1 MAEMDQT
8 AQATDQAAPGID
20 DFDDPFA
27 TAAANGPRE
36 LGISDSAVKRLTEL
50 LAQEDQDGLMLRV
63 TVSGGGCSGYQYAFA
78 FDADTTP
85 DDQTFE
91 RDGVT
96 VVTDQASLDLL
107 AGGQVDYIDDL
118 VGAYFTVN
126 NPNASSSCGCGVS
139 FSV

>member
-1 MAEMDQT
+1 MADSTQT
-8 AQATDQAAPGID
+8 AQASEAEPQID

-27 TAAANGPRE
+27 SAGASGPRE
-36 LGISDSAVKRLTEL
+36 LGVSDAAVKRLREL
-50 LAQEDQDGLMLRV
+50 LAQEEDEGLMLRV
-63 TVSGGGCSGYQYAFA
+63 TVSGGGCSGYQYAFG
-78 FDADTTP
+78 FDAETTA
-85 DDQTFE
+85 DDVTFE

-96 VVTDQASLDLL
+96 VVTDRASLDLL

-139 FSV
+139 FSI